1 MQLAHSGIH
10 SLGVGAAMAH
20 FTSGF
25 RLRTGIRL
33 TQLTQGKTTMDFAK
47 LIERAKGI
55 CLSPKTEWE
64 KIAAETTDVKSLYL
78 NYAMILAAI
87 PAICG
92 FIGMTLIGISVP
104 IVGNI
109 RTPIG
114 AGIAQLIVGY
124 VLGLAVIYLV
134 SLIVNALAPTFDG
147 QKNAE
152 QALKLVVYSSTPV
165 WLAGV
170 LSLVPMLG
178 VLGILAGLYGLYLLY
193 IGLPVLMK
201 NPSEKSIGYTAL
213 IVVCYI
219 VAAIIVSVVIGALAG
234 TGAMMRGRF

>member
-1 MQLAHSGIH
+1 
-10 SLGVGAAMAH
+10 
-20 FTSGF
+20 
-25 RLRTGIRL
+25 
-33 TQLTQGKTTMDFAK
+33 MDFAK

-64 KIAAETTDVKSLYL
+64 KIAAETTDVKSLYTG
-78 NYAMILAAI
+78 YAMILAAI

-92 FIGMTLIGISVP
+92 FIGMTLIGVSMP

-114 AGIAQLIVGY
+114 AGLVQLVIGY
-124 VLGLAVIYLV
+124 VLGLGVIYLV

-147 QKNAE
+147 QKNPV
-152 QALKLVVYSSTPV
+152 QALKLVIYSSTPV
-165 WLAGV
+165 WIAGI
-170 LSLVPMLG
+170 LSLIPMLG
-178 VLGILAGLYGLYLLY
+178 ALGILAGLYGLYLLY

-201 NPSEKSIGYTAL
+201 NPAEKSIGYTAL

-219 VAAIIVSVVIGALAG
+219 VAAIIVSVVIGAVAG
-234 TGAMMRGRF
+234 GGAMLRGRF

>member
-1 MQLAHSGIH
+1 
-10 SLGVGAAMAH
+10 
-20 FTSGF
+20 
-25 RLRTGIRL
+25 
-33 TQLTQGKTTMDFAK
+33 MDFAK

-55 CLSPKTEWE
+55 CLSPKAEWE
-64 KIAAETTDVKSLYL
+64 KIAAETVDVKSLYL
-78 NYAMILAAI
+78 EYAMILAAI

-92 FIGMTLIGISVP
+92 FIGMTLIGVSVP

-114 AGIAQLIVGY
+114 AGIAQLVISY
-124 VLGLAVIYLV
+124 VLGLAVVYLV

-147 QKNAE
+147 QKNPV

-170 LSLVPMLG
+170 LSLIPMLG
-178 VLGILAGLYGLYLLY
+178 VLAILAGLYGLYLLY

-201 NPSEKSIGYTAL
+201 NPAEKSIGYTAL

-219 VAAIIVSVVIGALAG
+219 VAAIIVGVVISAVAG